1 MTDSTPV
8 GRVTVALE
16 NAGYQRIVDGLQV
29 GELKFQ
35 FPAAFV
41 KEKSSAELVLVA
53 DIASESEVQ
62 LTRKVDGVARALD
75 IAASTRSLTLVV
87 TGPRPSA
94 VALESL
100 GRVCRVLP
108 TGNISGADG
117 DEVLQNWLAVL
128 LPLTLPQPESFG
140 GNSLARIHAAARNL
154 DEATRKLIDV
164 ASQGQKAVSKEL
176 YSIIDAAAIQAKEK
190 NI

>member
-1 MTDSTPV
+1 MTNLTPV
-8 GRVTVALE
+8 GRVAAALE
-16 NAGYQRIVDGLQV
+16 SAGYQRIANGLQV

-41 KEKSSAELVLVA
+41 KAKSSAELVLVA
-53 DIASESEVQ
+53 DTASESETQ

-75 IAASTRSLTLVV
+75 IASSTRSLTLVV

-94 VALESL
+94 AALESL

-108 TGNISGADG
+108 TGNIAGDDG
-117 DEVLQNWLAVL
+117 DQVLRNWLAVL
-128 LPLTLPQPESFG
+128 LPLSLPKPESAV
-140 GNSLARIHAAARNL
+140 GNSLARIHAAAQNL

-164 ASQGQKAVSKEL
+164 ASLGEAAVRKEL
-176 YSIIDAAAIQAKEK
+176 YSIIDAAAVQAKERAT
-190 NI
+190 

>member
-8 GRVTVALE
+8 GRVAVALE
-16 NAGYQRIVDGLQV
+16 DAGYQRIANGLQV

-41 KEKSSAELVLVA
+41 KAKSSAELILVA
-53 DIASESEVQ
+53 DIASESETQ

-75 IAASTRSLTLVV
+75 IASSTRSLTLVV

-94 VALESL
+94 FALESL

-108 TGNISGADG
+108 TGNIMGDDG
-117 DEVLQNWLAVL
+117 DQVLKNWLAVL
-128 LPLTLPQPESFG
+128 LPLSLPQPESVV
-140 GNSLARIHAAARNL
+140 GNSLARIRAAAQEL
-154 DEATRKLIDV
+154 DEATRRLIDA
-164 ASQGQKAVSKEL
+164 ASLGEGAVSKEL
-176 YSIIDAAAIQAKEK
+176 YSIIDAAAVQAKEK
-190 NI
+190 TI

>member
-8 GRVTVALE
+8 GRVAAALE
-16 NAGYQRIVDGLQV
+16 DAGYQRIANGLQV

-41 KEKSSAELVLVA
+41 KAKSSAELILVA
-53 DIASESEVQ
+53 DIASESESQ

-75 IAASTRSLTLVV
+75 VASSTRSLTLVV

-94 VALESL
+94 SALESL

-108 TGNISGADG
+108 TGNVTGDDG
-117 DEVLQNWLAVL
+117 DQVLKNWLAVL
-128 LPLTLPQPESFG
+128 LPLSLPQPESVV
-140 GNSLARIHAAARNL
+140 GNSLARIHAAAQGL
-154 DEATRKLIDV
+154 DETTRKLIDV
-164 ASQGQKAVSKEL
+164 ASLGESAVSKEL
-176 YSIIDAAAIQAKEK
+176 YSIIDSAAVQAKEK
-190 NI
+190 TT

>member
-8 GRVTVALE
+8 GRITMALE
-16 NAGYQRIVDGLQV
+16 NAGYQRITGGLQV

-41 KEKSSAELVLVA
+41 KAKSSAELILVA
-53 DIASESEVQ
+53 DIASENEGQ

-87 TGPRPSA
+87 TGPRPSTP
-94 VALESL
+94 ALESL

-117 DEVLQNWLAVL
+117 DEALQNWLAVL
-128 LPLTLPQPESFG
+128 LPLKLPQPESVA
-140 GNSLARIHAAARNL
+140 GNSMARIHAAAQNL
-154 DEATRKLIDV
+154 DETTRKLIDA
-164 ASQGQKAVSKEL
+164 ASHGQEAVSKEL
-176 YSIIDAAAIQAKEK
+176 YSLIDTAAIQAKEK

>member
-41 KEKSSAELVLVA
+41 KAKSSAELILVA

-94 VALESL
+94 SALESL

-117 DEVLQNWLAVL
+117 DEILQNWLAVL
-128 LPLTLPQPESFG
+128 LPLTLPQPESVA
-140 GNSLARIHAAARNL
+140 GNSLALIHAAAQNL
-154 DEATRKLIDV
+154 GEATRKLIDV
-164 ASQGQKAVSKEL
+164 ASQGQRAVSNEL

-190 NI
+190 NT

>member
-1 MTDSTPV
+1 MTDSTPM

-16 NAGYQRIVDGLQV
+16 NAGYQRLASGLQV

-41 KEKSSAELVLVA
+41 KAKSSAELILVA
-53 DIASESEVQ
+53 DIASESEAQ

-94 VALESL
+94 AALESL

-108 TGNISGADG
+108 TGNITGDDG
-117 DEVLQNWLAVL
+117 DEVLKNWLAVL
-128 LPLTLPQPESFG
+128 LPLSLPEPESVSS
-140 GNSLARIHAAARNL
+140 NSLARIYAAAQNL
-154 DEATRKLIDV
+154 DENTRKLIDV
-164 ASQGQKAVSKEL
+164 ASLGERDVSKEL
-176 YSIIDAAAIQAKEK
+176 YSIIDAAAVQAKEK

>member
-8 GRVTVALE
+8 GRVTLALQG
-16 NAGYQRIVDGLQV
+16 AGFQMIAGGLKV

-41 KEKSSAELVLVA
+41 KAKSSAELILVA

-62 LTRKVDGVARALD
+62 LTRKVEGVARALD

-94 VALESL
+94 SALEAL

-128 LPLTLPQPESFG
+128 LPLTLPQPESVA
-140 GNSLARIHAAARNL
+140 GNSLARVHAAAKNL
-154 DEATRKLIDV
+154 DEATRKLIEV
-164 ASQGQKAVSKEL
+164 ASQGQGAVSNEL

-190 NI
+190 NK

>member
-8 GRVTVALE
+8 GRVAAALE
-16 NAGYQRIVDGLQV
+16 DAGYQRIANGLQV

-41 KEKSSAELVLVA
+41 KANSSAELILVA
-53 DIASESEVQ
+53 DIASESETQ

-75 IAASTRSLTLVV
+75 IASSTRSLTLVV

-94 VALESL
+94 SALESM

-108 TGNISGADG
+108 IGDISGDDG
-117 DEVLQNWLAVL
+117 DEVLMNWLAVL
-128 LPLTLPQPESFG
+128 LPLPLPQPESVA
-140 GNSLARIHAAARNL
+140 GNSLARIHAAAQSL
-154 DEATRKLIDV
+154 DETTRKLINA
-164 ASQGQKAVSKEL
+164 ASLGERAVSKEL
-176 YSIIDAAAIQAKEK
+176 YSIIDAAAVQAKEK
-190 NI
+190 NT

>member
-8 GRVTVALE
+8 GRITVALE
-16 NAGYQRIVDGLQV
+16 GAGYQRIASALQV

-41 KEKSSAELVLVA
+41 KAKSSAELILVA
-53 DIASESEVQ
+53 DIASETEAQ

-94 VALESL
+94 AALESL

-108 TGNISGADG
+108 TGNITGDDG
-117 DEVLQNWLAVL
+117 DEVLKNWLAVL
-128 LPLTLPQPESFG
+128 LPLSLPMPESAS
-140 GNSLARIHAAARNL
+140 GNSLSRIHAAAQSL
-154 DEATRKLIDV
+154 DETTRKLIDA
-164 ASQGQKAVSKEL
+164 ASLGKRAVSKEL
-176 YSIIDAAAIQAKEK
+176 HSIIDAAAVQAKEK
-190 NI
+190 NT

>member
-1 MTDSTPV
+1 MNDSTPV

-41 KEKSSAELVLVA
+41 KTKSSAELILVA

-94 VALESL
+94 SALESL

-108 TGNISGADG
+108 TGNISGDDG
-117 DEVLQNWLAVL
+117 DEILQNWLAVL
-128 LPLTLPQPESFG
+128 LPLTLPQPESVA
-140 GNSLARIHAAARNL
+140 GNSLARIHAAAQNL
-154 DEATRKLIDV
+154 GEATRKLIDV
-164 ASQGQKAVSKEL
+164 ASQGQRAVSNEL

-190 NI
+190 NT

>member
-16 NAGYQRIVDGLQV
+16 DAGYQRIASGLQI
-29 GELKFQ
+29 GALKFQ

-41 KEKSSAELVLVA
+41 KAKSSAELILVA
-53 DIASESEVQ
+53 DIASESEAQ

-94 VALESL
+94 AALESM

-108 TGNISGADG
+108 TGNITGDDG
-117 DEVLQNWLAVL
+117 DEVLKNWLAVL
-128 LPLTLPQPESFG
+128 LPLSLPEPESVS
-140 GNSLARIHAAARNL
+140 GNSLARIHAAAQSL
-154 DEATRKLIDV
+154 DETTRKLIDV
-164 ASQGQKAVSKEL
+164 ASLGERAVSKEL
-176 YSIIDAAAIQAKEK
+176 YSIIDAAALQAKEK
-190 NI
+190 NT

>member
-16 NAGYQRIVDGLQV
+16 NAGYQRIASGLQV
-29 GELKFQ
+29 GELRFQ

-41 KEKSSAELVLVA
+41 KAKSSAELIIVA
-53 DIASESEVQ
+53 DTASESEAQ

-94 VALESL
+94 AALESL

-108 TGNISGADG
+108 TGNITGDDG
-117 DEVLQNWLAVL
+117 DEVLRNWLAVL
-128 LPLTLPQPESFG
+128 LPLSLPEPECVS
-140 GNSLARIHAAARNL
+140 GNSLARIHAAAQNL
-154 DEATRKLIDV
+154 DETTRKLIDI
-164 ASQGQKAVSKEL
+164 ASLGERAVSKEL
-176 YSIIDAAAIQAKEK
+176 YSIIDAAAVQAKEK
-190 NI
+190 NT

>member
-8 GRVTVALE
+8 GRVAAVLE
-16 NAGYQRIVDGLQV
+16 DAGYQRIVNGLQV

-41 KEKSSAELVLVA
+41 KVNSSAELIVVA
-53 DIASESEVQ
+53 DIASESETQ

-75 IAASTRSLTLVV
+75 IASSTRSLTLVV

-94 VALESL
+94 SALEAL

-108 TGNISGADG
+108 TGTITGNDG
-117 DEVLQNWLAVL
+117 DQVLKNWLAVL
-128 LPLTLPQPESFG
+128 LPLSLPKPESVA
-140 GNSLARIHAAARNL
+140 GNSLARIQVAARSL
-154 DEATRKLIDV
+154 DETIRRLIDV
-164 ASQGQKAVSKEL
+164 ASLGEDAVSKEL
-176 YSIIDAAAIQAKEK
+176 YSIIDAAAVQAKEK
-190 NI
+190 TI

>member
-8 GRVTVALE
+8 GRVAAALE
-16 NAGYQRIVDGLQV
+16 DAGYQRIANGLQV

-41 KEKSSAELVLVA
+41 KAKSSAELILVA
-53 DIASESEVQ
+53 DIASESETQ

-75 IAASTRSLTLVV
+75 IASSTRSLTLVV

-94 VALESL
+94 SALESL

-108 TGNISGADG
+108 TGNITGDDG
-117 DEVLQNWLAVL
+117 EQVLKNWLAVL
-128 LPLTLPQPESFG
+128 LPLSLPQPESVA
-140 GNSLARIHAAARNL
+140 GNALARIRAAAQGL
-154 DEATRKLIDV
+154 DETTRKLIDV
-164 ASQGQKAVSKEL
+164 ASLGEAAVSKEL
-176 YSIIDAAAIQAKEK
+176 YSIIDAAAVQAKEK
-190 NI
+190 TT

>member
-16 NAGYQRIVDGLQV
+16 NAGYQRIADGLQV

-35 FPAAFV
+35 FQAAFV
-41 KEKSSAELVLVA
+41 KAQSSAELILVA

-94 VALESL
+94 SALESL

-108 TGNISGADG
+108 TGNISGTDG
-117 DEVLQNWLAVL
+117 DEVLRNWLAVL
-128 LPLTLPQPESFG
+128 LPLTLPQPESVA
-140 GNSLARIHAAARNL
+140 GNSLARIQAAAQNL
-154 DEATRKLIDV
+154 DEATRDLVNV
-164 ASQGQKAVSKEL
+164 APQGAEAVSKRL

-190 NI
+190 KK

>member
-8 GRVTVALE
+8 YRVAAALE
-16 NAGYQRIVDGLQV
+16 DAGYQRIANGLQV

-41 KEKSSAELVLVA
+41 KANSSAELILVA
-53 DIASESEVQ
+53 DIASESETQ

-75 IAASTRSLTLVV
+75 IASSTRSLTLVV

-94 VALESL
+94 SALESM

-108 TGNISGADG
+108 IGDISGDDG
-117 DEVLQNWLAVL
+117 DEVLMNWLAVL
-128 LPLTLPQPESFG
+128 LPLPLPQPESAA
-140 GNSLARIHAAARNL
+140 GNSLARIHAAAQSL
-154 DEATRKLIDV
+154 DETTRKLINA
-164 ASQGQKAVSKEL
+164 ASLGERAVSKEL
-176 YSIIDAAAIQAKEK
+176 YSIIDAAAVQAKEK
-190 NI
+190 NT

>member
-8 GRVTVALE
+8 GLVTAALE
-16 NAGYQRIVDGLQV
+16 GAGYQRISSGLQV

-41 KEKSSAELVLVA
+41 KAKSSAELILVA
-53 DIASESEVQ
+53 DIASESEAQ
-62 LTRKVDGVARALD
+62 LIRKVDGVARALD

-94 VALESL
+94 AALESL

-108 TGNISGADG
+108 TGDISGDDG
-117 DEVLQNWLAVL
+117 YEVLKNWLAVL
-128 LPLTLPQPESFG
+128 LPLSLPQPESVA
-140 GNSLARIHAAARNL
+140 GNSLARIHAAAQSL
-154 DEATRKLIDV
+154 DDTIRKLIEV
-164 ASQGQKAVSKEL
+164 ASQGAGAVSKEL
-176 YSIIDAAAIQAKEK
+176 HSIIDTAAVQAKEK
-190 NI
+190 VT

>member
-8 GRVTVALE
+8 GRVTAALE
-16 NAGYQRIVDGLQV
+16 GAGYQRIASGLRV

-41 KEKSSAELVLVA
+41 KANSSAELIVVA
-53 DIASESEVQ
+53 DIASESETQ

-75 IAASTRSLTLVV
+75 IASSTRSLTLVV

-94 VALESL
+94 SALEAL

-108 TGNISGADG
+108 TGTITGDDG
-117 DEVLQNWLAVL
+117 DQVLKNWLAVL
-128 LPLTLPQPESFG
+128 LPLSLPQPESVT
-140 GNSLARIHAAARNL
+140 GNSLARIHVAAQSL
-154 DEATRKLIDV
+154 DETIKRLIDV
-164 ASQGQKAVSKEL
+164 ASLGEDAVSKKL
-176 YSIIDAAAIQAKEK
+176 YSIIDAAAVQAKEQ
-190 NI
+190 II

>member
-29 GELKFQ
+29 GELKFE

-41 KEKSSAELVLVA
+41 KAKSSAELILVA

-87 TGPRPSA
+87 TGPRPSTS
-94 VALESL
+94 ALESL

-117 DEVLQNWLAVL
+117 DEILQNWLAVL
-128 LPLTLPQPESFG
+128 LPLTLPQPESG
-140 GNSLARIHAAARNL
+140 ADNSLARIHAAAQNL
-154 DEATRKLIDV
+154 SASTRKLIDV
-164 ASQGQKAVSKEL
+164 ASQGQRAVSNEL

-190 NI
+190 ST

>member
-8 GRVTVALE
+8 GRVAVALE
-16 NAGYQRIVDGLQV
+16 DAGYQRIANGLQV

-41 KEKSSAELVLVA
+41 KAKSSAELILVA
-53 DIASESEVQ
+53 DIASESETQ

-75 IAASTRSLTLVV
+75 IASSTRSLTLVV

-94 VALESL
+94 FALESL

-108 TGNISGADG
+108 TGNIMGDDG
-117 DEVLQNWLAVL
+117 DQVLKNWLAVL
-128 LPLTLPQPESFG
+128 LPLSLPQPESVV
-140 GNSLARIHAAARNL
+140 GNSLARIRAAAQEL
-154 DEATRKLIDV
+154 DEATKRLIDV
-164 ASQGQKAVSKEL
+164 ASLGEGAVSKEL
-176 YSIIDAAAIQAKEK
+176 YSIIDAAAVQAKEK